1 MRVPLTPQCDPPP
14 PTPDPQIQTR
24 GSPCVTPTRVC
35 ARKKN
40 FKKNFA
46 RNKKKTKFQNENYPW
61 GSIPK
66 ENENGRKKNFGAQN
80 TLAREKKKQK
90 HKCDPPPPKMHP
102 GTAP

>member
-1 MRVPLTPQCDPPP
+1 
-14 PTPDPQIQTR
+14 
-24 GSPCVTPTRVC
+24 VC
-35 ARKKN
+35 ARKKK
-40 FKKNFA
+40 FQKNFA

-80 TLAREKKKQK
+80 TLAREKKNKNTNVTP
-90 HKCDPPPPKMHP
+90 HPPKMHP